1 MGLVNPGIF
10 LTVDL
15 FFIFRKGRR
24 SMVRQ
29 PTQFESLWP
38 PRIWWR
44 WWWRCP
50 RRRQRPQC
58 AAHPGGG
65 LQPLLQERLRVPLL
79 AVQLRVQHA
88 PDGGGGRSCTP
99 ARPPRLA
106 AWPGHHL
113 RSRRAGFAAGPT
125 ADMIGAYAQSV
136 PRRDGVNGV
145 TAAEVGVQPDF
156 SCSADRVA
164 QFSHGLDC
172 SVMAGTAVGPPPSS
186 FAAAKG
192 GLAGGSEGSSSSGQG
207 VRRFSAPTSS
217 PIGFRI
223 RWKIYFYKII

>member
-1 MGLVNPGIF
+1 MSASRPSSNPY
-10 LTVDL
+10 D
-15 FFIFRKGRR
+15 
-24 SMVRQ
+24 
-29 PTQFESLWP
+29 
-38 PRIWWR
+38 
-44 WWWRCP
+44 
-50 RRRQRPQC
+50 
-58 AAHPGGG
+58 H
-65 LQPLLQERLRVPLL
+65 
-79 AVQLRVQHA
+79 HA
-88 PDGGGGRSCTP
+88 SGGGGGGAAPGGSNDPNVPPILEEAFNRYYKNGYVYRCQQCSYECNMRQMVAGDGHAHQR
-99 ARPPRLA
+99 ARHGWDYAQDRDKF
-106 AWPGHHL
+106 
-113 RSRRAGFAAGPT
+113 SGFAAVPT

-223 RWKIYFYKII
+223 R